1 MDTKLTKNKILKDL
15 EKYIIFILVIFFA
28 ISLIGTLREYKN
40 FNLYFGD
47 SIYNNSLVKN
57 KIVVLD
63 SNLNDYTKL
72 FLDLD
77 GKKKEDI
84 YNKKVEEFK
93 LEKENRLKEAE
104 ENIREKAKD
113 MNVAEAEIKKQI
125 EEAKKIIMEEDN
137 SVDDYFKYVR
147 EFTNNILYDNE
158 NIQFFFKDSSGAK
171 ITNIED
177 SNIEKQIEEKEF
189 ANNEQYYYMY
199 FANSKV
205 NEDGKNYSEE
215 LSSIYDLLKYSSEDL
230 IRFYRIPKEL
240 KQGDLLYDAFKERK
254 EASSILNRK
263 IAISAILGVFI
274 LVFAFIIYKRRKNN
288 YTNYIED
295 LLIKIPID
303 IRAIIFLY
311 SLNILNS
318 LIFNVIPYYGSDNY
332 SNGVILR
339 AYILII
345 IDYYFLKDL
354 ILILENKRKKGKVLT
369 LKIYKYLSKII
380 KDSEFIKTN
389 KFKFI
394 SIIFLSALALFCLW
408 LESFVFLSYGFMVFS
423 RAYIC
428 IYLIFTS
435 ILSVIIFR
443 EITILESQTLRIA
456 KGNYKVDLK
465 ADKILVLKNIENNLI
480 TIEDGLKEA
489 LGKAITSEKM
499 KSELITN
506 VSHDLKTPLTSI
518 INYIGFLKE
527 ENITDEKRSKYL
539 EVLDMKSKRLKIL
552 IEDLF
557 EASKAVSGNMTFEK
571 EDLNIVSLLRQVIG
585 ELEEKITQANLDIIT
600 KWPEDKAIVYIDGR
614 KTFRVYENLVNNIIK
629 YSMKNSRVYIDVINS
644 ENEVKV
650 IMKNISA
657 YQIDFTSEE
666 IIERFKRGD
675 KSRSTEGSGLGLSI
689 AKSIVELQGGNFDI
703 EIDGD
708 LFKVITTF
716 RKER

>member
-240 KQGDLLYDAFKERK
+240 QQGDLLYDAFKERK

-263 IAISAILGVFI
+263 IAITAILGVFI

-318 LIFNVIPYYGSDNY
+318 LIFNVIPYYGNDSY

-408 LESFVFLSYGFMVFS
+408 LESFVFLSYEFMVFS

-435 ILSVIIFR
+435 ILSVMILR

-465 ADKILVLKNIENNLI
+465 ADKILVLKDIENNLI

-716 RKER
+716 RK

>member
-205 NEDGKNYSEE
+205 NEDVKNYSEE

-318 LIFNVIPYYGSDNY
+318 LIFNVIPYYGNNSY

-408 LESFVFLSYGFMVFS
+408 LESFVFLSYEFMVFS

-435 ILSVIIFR
+435 ILSVMIFR

-644 ENEVKV
+644 ENEVRV

-716 RKER
+716 RK

>member
-1 MDTKLTKNKILKDL
+1 LTKNKILKDL

-104 ENIREKAKD
+104 ENIREKDKD

-263 IAISAILGVFI
+263 IAITAILGVFI

-318 LIFNVIPYYGSDNY
+318 LIFNVIPYYGNDSY

-408 LESFVFLSYGFMVFS
+408 LESFVFLSYEFMVFS

-435 ILSVIIFR
+435 ILSVMIFR

-518 INYIGFLKE
+518 INYIGLLKE

-716 RKER
+716 RK

>member
-263 IAISAILGVFI
+263 IAITAILGVFI

-318 LIFNVIPYYGSDNY
+318 LIFNVIPYYGNDSY

-408 LESFVFLSYGFMVFS
+408 LESFVFLSYEFMVFS

-435 ILSVIIFR
+435 ILSVMIFR

-518 INYIGFLKE
+518 INYIGLLKE

-716 RKER
+716 RK

>member
-1 MDTKLTKNKILKDL
+1 LDTKLTKNKILKDL

-28 ISLIGTLREYKN
+28 ISLMGTLREYKN

-113 MNVAEAEIKKQI
+113 MNVAEAEIKKRI

-137 SVDDYFKYVR
+137 SVDDYFNYVR

-205 NEDGKNYSEE
+205 KEDGNTYSEE

-263 IAISAILGVFI
+263 IAISSIVGVFI

-318 LIFNVIPYYGSDNY
+318 LIFNVIPYYGNNNY

-354 ILILENKRKKGKVLT
+354 ILILENKRNKGKVLT
-369 LKIYKYLSKII
+369 LKIYEYLSKII

-394 SIIFLSALALFCLW
+394 SIIFLSALAIFCLW

-435 ILSVIIFR
+435 ILSVMIFR

-518 INYIGFLKE
+518 INYIGLLKE

-716 RKER
+716 RK

>member
-1 MDTKLTKNKILKDL
+1 LTKNKILKDL

-263 IAISAILGVFI
+263 IAITAILGVFI

-318 LIFNVIPYYGSDNY
+318 LIFNVIPYYGNNSY

-408 LESFVFLSYGFMVFS
+408 LESFVFLSYEFMVFS

-435 ILSVIIFR
+435 ILYVMIFR

-716 RKER
+716 RK

>member
-274 LVFAFIIYKRRKNN
+274 LVLAFIIYKRRKNN
-288 YTNYIED
+288 YNTNYIED

-318 LIFNVIPYYGSDNY
+318 LIFNVIPYYGNDSY

-408 LESFVFLSYGFMVFS
+408 LESFVFLSYEFMVFS

-435 ILSVIIFR
+435 ILSVMIFR

-716 RKER
+716 RK

>member
-28 ISLIGTLREYKN
+28 IPLIGTLREYKN

-263 IAISAILGVFI
+263 IAITAILGVFI

-318 LIFNVIPYYGSDNY
+318 LIFNVIPYYGNNSY

-408 LESFVFLSYGFMVFS
+408 LESFVFLSYEFMVFS

-435 ILSVIIFR
+435 ILSVMIFR

-716 RKER
+716 RK

>member
-104 ENIREKAKD
+104 ENIREKDKD

-263 IAISAILGVFI
+263 IAITAILGVFI

-318 LIFNVIPYYGSDNY
+318 LIFNVIPYYGNDSY

-408 LESFVFLSYGFMVFS
+408 LESFVFLSYEFMVFS

-435 ILSVIIFR
+435 ILSVMIFR

-518 INYIGFLKE
+518 INYIGLLKE

-716 RKER
+716 RK

>member
-240 KQGDLLYDAFKERK
+240 QQGDLLYDAFKERK

-263 IAISAILGVFI
+263 IAITAILGVFI

-318 LIFNVIPYYGSDNY
+318 LIFNVIPYYGNDSY

-408 LESFVFLSYGFMVFS
+408 LESFVFLSYEFMVFS

-435 ILSVIIFR
+435 ILSVMILR

-716 RKER
+716 RK

>member
-263 IAISAILGVFI
+263 IAITAILGVFI

-288 YTNYIED
+288 YINYIED

-318 LIFNVIPYYGSDNY
+318 LIFNVIPYYGNNSY

-408 LESFVFLSYGFMVFS
+408 LESFVFLSYEFMVFS

-435 ILSVIIFR
+435 ILSVMIFR

-585 ELEEKITQANLDIIT
+585 ELEEKITKANLDIIT

-716 RKER
+716 RK

>member
-1 MDTKLTKNKILKDL
+1 LTKNKILKDL

-263 IAISAILGVFI
+263 IAITAILGVFI

-318 LIFNVIPYYGSDNY
+318 LIFNVIPYYGNNSY

-408 LESFVFLSYGFMVFS
+408 LESFVFLSYEFMVFS

-435 ILSVIIFR
+435 ILSVMIFR

-716 RKER
+716 RK

>member
-158 NIQFFFKDSSGAK
+158 NIQFFFKDSLGAK

-318 LIFNVIPYYGSDNY
+318 LIFNVIPYYGNNSY

-354 ILILENKRKKGKVLT
+354 ILILENKRNKGKVLT
-369 LKIYKYLSKII
+369 LKIYEYLSKII

-716 RKER
+716 RK

>member
-240 KQGDLLYDAFKERK
+240 KQGDLLYDVFKERK

-274 LVFAFIIYKRRKNN
+274 LVLAFIIYKRRKNN
-288 YTNYIED
+288 YNTNYIED

-318 LIFNVIPYYGSDNY
+318 LIFNVIPYYGNNSY

-408 LESFVFLSYGFMVFS
+408 LESFVFLSYEFMVFS

-435 ILSVIIFR
+435 ILSVMIFR

-716 RKER
+716 RK

>member
-240 KQGDLLYDAFKERK
+240 KQGDLLYDVFKERK

-274 LVFAFIIYKRRKNN
+274 LVLAFIIYKRRKNN
-288 YTNYIED
+288 YNTNYIED

-318 LIFNVIPYYGSDNY
+318 LIFNVIPYYGNDSY

-408 LESFVFLSYGFMVFS
+408 LESFVFLSYEFMVFS

-435 ILSVIIFR
+435 ILSVMIFR

-716 RKER
+716 RK

>member
-263 IAISAILGVFI
+263 IAITAILGVFI

-318 LIFNVIPYYGSDNY
+318 LIFNVIPYYGNNSY

-408 LESFVFLSYGFMVFS
+408 LESFVFLSYEFMVFS

-435 ILSVIIFR
+435 ILSVMIFR

-675 KSRSTEGSGLGLSI
+675 KSRSTEGSDR
-689 AKSIVELQGGNFDI
+689 KSV
-703 EIDGD
+703 
-708 LFKVITTF
+708 V
-716 RKER
+716 

>member
-1 MDTKLTKNKILKDL
+1 
-15 EKYIIFILVIFFA
+15 
-28 ISLIGTLREYKN
+28 
-40 FNLYFGD
+40 
-47 SIYNNSLVKN
+47 
-57 KIVVLD
+57 
-63 SNLNDYTKL
+63 
-72 FLDLD
+72 
-77 GKKKEDI
+77 
-84 YNKKVEEFK
+84 
-93 LEKENRLKEAE
+93 
-104 ENIREKAKD
+104 

-240 KQGDLLYDAFKERK
+240 QQGDLLYDAFKERK

-263 IAISAILGVFI
+263 IAITAILGVFI

-318 LIFNVIPYYGSDNY
+318 LIFNVIPYYGNDSY

-408 LESFVFLSYGFMVFS
+408 LESFVFLSYEFMVFS

-435 ILSVIIFR
+435 ILSVMILR

-716 RKER
+716 RK

>member
-1 MDTKLTKNKILKDL
+1 LTKNKILKDL

-240 KQGDLLYDAFKERK
+240 QQGDLLYDAFKERK

-263 IAISAILGVFI
+263 IAITAILGVFI

-318 LIFNVIPYYGSDNY
+318 LIFNVIPYYGNDSY

-408 LESFVFLSYGFMVFS
+408 LESFVFLSYEFMVFS

-435 ILSVIIFR
+435 ILSVMILR

-716 RKER
+716 RK

>member
-240 KQGDLLYDAFKERK
+240 QQGDLLYDAFKERK

-263 IAISAILGVFI
+263 IAITAILGVFI
-274 LVFAFIIYKRRKNN
+274 LVFAFIIY
-288 YTNYIED
+288 
-295 LLIKIPID
+295 
-303 IRAIIFLY
+303 
-311 SLNILNS
+311 
-318 LIFNVIPYYGSDNY
+318 
-332 SNGVILR
+332 
-339 AYILII
+339 
-345 IDYYFLKDL
+345 
-354 ILILENKRKKGKVLT
+354 
-369 LKIYKYLSKII
+369 
-380 KDSEFIKTN
+380 
-389 KFKFI
+389 
-394 SIIFLSALALFCLW
+394 
-408 LESFVFLSYGFMVFS
+408 
-423 RAYIC
+423 
-428 IYLIFTS
+428 
-435 ILSVIIFR
+435 
-443 EITILESQTLRIA
+443 
-456 KGNYKVDLK
+456 
-465 ADKILVLKNIENNLI
+465 
-480 TIEDGLKEA
+480 
-489 LGKAITSEKM
+489 
-499 KSELITN
+499 
-506 VSHDLKTPLTSI
+506 
-518 INYIGFLKE
+518 
-527 ENITDEKRSKYL
+527 
-539 EVLDMKSKRLKIL
+539 
-552 IEDLF
+552 
-557 EASKAVSGNMTFEK
+557 
-571 EDLNIVSLLRQVIG
+571 
-585 ELEEKITQANLDIIT
+585 
-600 KWPEDKAIVYIDGR
+600 
-614 KTFRVYENLVNNIIK
+614 
-629 YSMKNSRVYIDVINS
+629 
-644 ENEVKV
+644 
-650 IMKNISA
+650 
-657 YQIDFTSEE
+657 
-666 IIERFKRGD
+666 
-675 KSRSTEGSGLGLSI
+675 
-689 AKSIVELQGGNFDI
+689 
-703 EIDGD
+703 
-708 LFKVITTF
+708 
-716 RKER
+716 

>member
-28 ISLIGTLREYKN
+28 ISLMGTLREYKN

-137 SVDDYFKYVR
+137 SVDDYFNYVR

-205 NEDGKNYSEE
+205 KEDGKTYSEE

-263 IAISAILGVFI
+263 IAISSILGVFI

-318 LIFNVIPYYGSDNY
+318 LIFNVIPYYGNNNY

-354 ILILENKRKKGKVLT
+354 ILILENKRNKGKVLT
-369 LKIYKYLSKII
+369 LKIYEYLSKII

-394 SIIFLSALALFCLW
+394 SIIFLSALAIFCLW

-435 ILSVIIFR
+435 ILSVMIFR

-518 INYIGFLKE
+518 INYIGLLKE

-716 RKER
+716 RK

>member
-28 ISLIGTLREYKN
+28 ISLMGTLREYKN

-137 SVDDYFKYVR
+137 SVDDYFNYVR

-205 NEDGKNYSEE
+205 KEDGKTYSEE

-263 IAISAILGVFI
+263 IAISSIVGVFI

-318 LIFNVIPYYGSDNY
+318 LIFNVIPYYGNNNY

-354 ILILENKRKKGKVLT
+354 ILILENKRNKGKVLT
-369 LKIYKYLSKII
+369 LKIYEYLSKII

-394 SIIFLSALALFCLW
+394 SIIFLSALAIFCLW

-435 ILSVIIFR
+435 ILSVMIFR

-518 INYIGFLKE
+518 INYIGLLKE

-716 RKER
+716 RK

>member
-15 EKYIIFILVIFFA
+15 EKYIILILVIFFA

-240 KQGDLLYDAFKERK
+240 KQGDLLYDSFKERK

-263 IAISAILGVFI
+263 IAITAILGVFI

-318 LIFNVIPYYGSDNY
+318 LIFNVIPYYGNDSY

-408 LESFVFLSYGFMVFS
+408 LESFVFLSYEFMVFS

-435 ILSVIIFR
+435 ILSVMIFR

-518 INYIGFLKE
+518 INYIGLLKE

-716 RKER
+716 RK

>member
-158 NIQFFFKDSSGAK
+158 NIQFFFKDSLGAK

-199 FANSKV
+199 FANSKL

-354 ILILENKRKKGKVLT
+354 ILILENKRNKGKVLT
-369 LKIYKYLSKII
+369 LKIYEYLSKII

-518 INYIGFLKE
+518 INYIGLLKE

>member
-318 LIFNVIPYYGSDNY
+318 LIFNVIPYYGNDSY

-354 ILILENKRKKGKVLT
+354 ILILENKRNKGKVLT
-369 LKIYKYLSKII
+369 LKIYEYLSKII

-408 LESFVFLSYGFMVFS
+408 LESFVFLSYEFMVFS

-716 RKER
+716 RK

>member
-263 IAISAILGVFI
+263 IAITAILGVFI

-288 YTNYIED
+288 YINYIED

-318 LIFNVIPYYGSDNY
+318 LIFNVIPYYGNNSY

-408 LESFVFLSYGFMVFS
+408 LESFVFLSYEFMVFS

-435 ILSVIIFR
+435 ILSVMIFR

-716 RKER
+716 RK

>member
-240 KQGDLLYDAFKERK
+240 QQGDLLYDAFKERK

-263 IAISAILGVFI
+263 IAITAILGVFI

-318 LIFNVIPYYGSDNY
+318 LIFNVIPYYGNDSY

-408 LESFVFLSYGFMVFS
+408 LESFVFLSYVYG
-423 RAYIC
+423 
-428 IYLIFTS
+428 IF
-435 ILSVIIFR
+435 
-443 EITILESQTLRIA
+443 
-456 KGNYKVDLK
+456 
-465 ADKILVLKNIENNLI
+465 
-480 TIEDGLKEA
+480 
-489 LGKAITSEKM
+489 
-499 KSELITN
+499 
-506 VSHDLKTPLTSI
+506 
-518 INYIGFLKE
+518 
-527 ENITDEKRSKYL
+527 
-539 EVLDMKSKRLKIL
+539 
-552 IEDLF
+552 
-557 EASKAVSGNMTFEK
+557 
-571 EDLNIVSLLRQVIG
+571 
-585 ELEEKITQANLDIIT
+585 
-600 KWPEDKAIVYIDGR
+600 
-614 KTFRVYENLVNNIIK
+614 
-629 YSMKNSRVYIDVINS
+629 
-644 ENEVKV
+644 
-650 IMKNISA
+650 
-657 YQIDFTSEE
+657 
-666 IIERFKRGD
+666 
-675 KSRSTEGSGLGLSI
+675 
-689 AKSIVELQGGNFDI
+689 
-703 EIDGD
+703 
-708 LFKVITTF
+708 
-716 RKER
+716 

>member
-158 NIQFFFKDSSGAK
+158 NIQFFFKDSLGAK

-254 EASSILNRK
+254 EASSILNKK

-318 LIFNVIPYYGSDNY
+318 LIFNVIPYYGNNSY

-354 ILILENKRKKGKVLT
+354 ILILENKRNKGKVLT
-369 LKIYKYLSKII
+369 LKIYEYLSKII

-435 ILSVIIFR
+435 ILSVMIFR

-518 INYIGFLKE
+518 INYIGLLKE

-716 RKER
+716 RK

>member
-1 MDTKLTKNKILKDL
+1 MTKNKILKDL

-158 NIQFFFKDSSGAK
+158 NIQFFFKDSLGAK

-354 ILILENKRKKGKVLT
+354 ILILENKRNKGKVLT
-369 LKIYKYLSKII
+369 LKIYEYLSKII

-518 INYIGFLKE
+518 INYIGLLKE

>member
-1 MDTKLTKNKILKDL
+1 LDTKLTKNKILKDL

-263 IAISAILGVFI
+263 IAITAILGVFI

-318 LIFNVIPYYGSDNY
+318 LIFNVIPYYGNNSY

-408 LESFVFLSYGFMVFS
+408 LESFVFLSYEFMVFS

-435 ILSVIIFR
+435 ILSVMIFR

-716 RKER
+716 RK

>member
-263 IAISAILGVFI
+263 IAITAILGVFI
-274 LVFAFIIYKRRKNN
+274 LVLAFIIYKRRKNN
-288 YTNYIED
+288 YNTNYIED

-318 LIFNVIPYYGSDNY
+318 LIFNVIPYYGNDSY

-394 SIIFLSALALFCLW
+394 SIIFFSALALFCLW
-408 LESFVFLSYGFMVFS
+408 LESFVFLSYEFMVFS

-435 ILSVIIFR
+435 ILSVMIFR

-716 RKER
+716 RK

>member
-318 LIFNVIPYYGSDNY
+318 LIFNVIPYYGNNSY

-408 LESFVFLSYGFMVFS
+408 LESFVFLSYEFMVFS

-435 ILSVIIFR
+435 ILSVMIFR

-465 ADKILVLKNIENNLI
+465 ADKILVLKKIENNLI

-644 ENEVKV
+644 ENEVRV

-716 RKER
+716 RK

>member
-263 IAISAILGVFI
+263 IAITAILGVFI

-318 LIFNVIPYYGSDNY
+318 LIFNVIPYYGNDSY

-408 LESFVFLSYGFMVFS
+408 LESFVFLSYEFMVFS

-435 ILSVIIFR
+435 ILSVMILR

-716 RKER
+716 RK

>member
-1 MDTKLTKNKILKDL
+1 MDTKLAKNKILKDL

-240 KQGDLLYDAFKERK
+240 QQGDLLYDAFKERK

-263 IAISAILGVFI
+263 IAITAILGVFI

-318 LIFNVIPYYGSDNY
+318 LIFNVIPYYGNDSY

-408 LESFVFLSYGFMVFS
+408 LESFVFLSYEFMVFS

-435 ILSVIIFR
+435 ILSVMILR

-716 RKER
+716 RK

>member
-158 NIQFFFKDSSGAK
+158 NIQFFFKDSLGAK

-199 FANSKV
+199 FANSKL

-318 LIFNVIPYYGSDNY
+318 LIFNVIPYYGNNSY

-354 ILILENKRKKGKVLT
+354 ILILENKRNKGKVLT
-369 LKIYKYLSKII
+369 LKIYEYLSKII

-408 LESFVFLSYGFMVFS
+408 LESFVFLSYEFMVFS

-518 INYIGFLKE
+518 INYIGLLKE

-716 RKER
+716 RK

>member
-205 NEDGKNYSEE
+205 NEDVKNYSEE

-318 LIFNVIPYYGSDNY
+318 LIFNVIPYYGNNSY

-345 IDYYFLKDL
+345 IDYYFLKYL

-408 LESFVFLSYGFMVFS
+408 LESFVFLSYEFMVFS

-435 ILSVIIFR
+435 ILSVMIFR

-644 ENEVKV
+644 ENEVRV

-716 RKER
+716 RK

>member
-1 MDTKLTKNKILKDL
+1 LTKNKILKDL
-15 EKYIIFILVIFFA
+15 EKYIILILVIFFA

-240 KQGDLLYDAFKERK
+240 KQGDLLYDSFKERK

-263 IAISAILGVFI
+263 IAITAILGVFI

-318 LIFNVIPYYGSDNY
+318 LIFNVIPYYGNDSY

-408 LESFVFLSYGFMVFS
+408 LESFVFLSYEFMVFS

-435 ILSVIIFR
+435 ILSVMIFR

-518 INYIGFLKE
+518 INYIGLLKE

-716 RKER
+716 RK